1 MKFQDY
7 LIITWKDGTVDERG
21 PININDPCFM
31 DIYSAYNN
39 IKNVVKVEIKRK

>member
-21 PININDPCFM
+21 PININDPTFM
-31 DIYSAYNN
+31 DIYKAYNN